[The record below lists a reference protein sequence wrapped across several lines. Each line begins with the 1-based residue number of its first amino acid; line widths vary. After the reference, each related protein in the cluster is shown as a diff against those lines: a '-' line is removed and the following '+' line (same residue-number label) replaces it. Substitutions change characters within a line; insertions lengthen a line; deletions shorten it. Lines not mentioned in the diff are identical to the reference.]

1 MTQSSHM
8 GNTPSLPSFLVSSER
23 MWRHLNKLFFWGI
36 FSLTLRKASLD
47 CDTRRTNKFHSPSL
61 DSETKVVTRGQNVSL
76 TCSNQNESLQI
87 TYFLFRREKHLRT
100 HTGKGE
106 PMIFNLS
113 ISEAHE
119 LGPYKCKAQVSN
131 CSMVK
136 YSREFNF
143 TFVDPV
149 ITPVLNI
156 RVINT
161 ETDQHLILRCISFNG
176 SLPISYTFFEKDIAI
191 SPPISK
197 HVREPA
203 EFNIT
208 KNNAGEREEYKCKA
222 KNELPDHERYS
233 QPVSINPAPGGD
245 SCPFCL
251 QVLLPGLLLV
261 LIVII
266 SILAFRILPKYKAR
280 KAMRDKTPG
289 DYRNTATEVGIYAN
303 ICENQAGKESV
314 PGLEPRQC
322 VPTAQDGTQHSQEIQ
337 YATPVFQKGAPGVH
351 EARNDCKTGYI
362 YSELIF

>member
-1 MTQSSHM
+1 
-8 GNTPSLPSFLVSSER
+8 

-36 FSLTLRKASLD
+36 FSSLTVQKASLD

-143 TFVDPV
+143 TFV
-149 ITPVLNI
+149 
-156 RVINT
+156 
-161 ETDQHLILRCISFNG
+161 
-176 SLPISYTFFEKDIAI
+176 
-191 SPPISK
+191 
-197 HVREPA
+197 
-203 EFNIT
+203 
-208 KNNAGEREEYKCKA
+208 
-222 KNELPDHERYS
+222 
-233 QPVSINPAPGGD
+233 GGD

-280 KAMRDKTPG
+280 KAMRDKTPR

-322 VPTAQDGTQHSQEIQ
+322 VSTAQDGTQHSQEIQ

>member
-1 MTQSSHM
+1 
-8 GNTPSLPSFLVSSER
+8 

-36 FSLTLRKASLD
+36 FSSLTLQEASLD

-76 TCSNQNESLQI
+76 TCSNQNGSLQI

-100 HTGKGE
+100 HAGKGE

-149 ITPVLNI
+149 TTPVLNI
-156 RVINT
+156 HVINT

-208 KNNAGEREEYKCKA
+208 KNSAGEREEYRCKA
-222 KNELPDHERYS
+222 KNELPNHERYS
-233 QPVSINPAPGGD
+233 QPVSINPPPGGE

-251 QVLLPGLLLV
+251 QLLLLGLLLV

-266 SILAFRILPKYKAR
+266 SILAFWILPKYKAR

-289 DYRNTATEVGIYAN
+289 DYRCTATEVGIYAN
-303 ICENQAGKESV
+303 FCENQAGKESV

-337 YATPVFQKGAPGVH
+337 YATPVFQKRAPGDH
-351 EARNDCKTGYI
+351 EARNDCKTGCI